1 MERYGKLNTTATIAH
16 TRRDIEDVLRKWGV
30 RKGDYDLRI
39 GLRDAEVI
47 WSINGKDQRFKCARF
62 DSAEQNLR
70 AIFLALDATRLAA
83 QRGILEEL
91 AQIAVAMLP
100 AGKIR
105 RPPHEALE
113 VAENASIEVAE
124 AAYRAKAKTAH
135 PDAGGTNEAMRE
147 LNEAINFYRER
158 A

>member
-16 TRRDIEDVLRKWGV
+16 SRRDIEDVLRKWGV

-47 WSINGKDQRFKCARF
+47 WSVNGNEQRFKCSRF
-62 DSAEQNLR
+62 SSAEQNLR
-70 AIFLALDATRLAA
+70 AIFLALDSTRLAA

-105 RPPHEALE
+105 RAAHEVLE
-113 VAENASIEVAE
+113 VSENASIEIAE
-124 AAYRAKAKTAH
+124 AAYRIKAKTAH
-135 PDAGGTNEAMRE
+135 PDTGGTHDAMLE
-147 LNEAINFYRER
+147 LNEALAVYRQR
-158 A
+158 

>member
-1 MERYGKLNTTATIAH
+1 METKYARLRTDMSVARTRKDISAT
-16 TRRDIEDVLRKWGV
+16 LRKWGV
-30 RKGDYDLRI
+30 ADGNYDLRI

-47 WSINGKDQRFKCARF
+47 WTVNGKEQRFKCSRF
-62 DSAEQNLR
+62 AAAEQNLR

-135 PDAGGTNEAMRE
+135 PDAGGTNDAMLE
-147 LNEAINFYRER
+147 LNEAIAFYRQR
-158 A
+158 